1 MVPNLLA
8 SDVRCRP
15 QDVVVVVRIHGEL
28 LAVDVPDDLVKVRLG
43 DIFDVVDIPGIVK
56 EELSEERAGG
66 SQHHLVKMVRRLGR
80 LIGEDDRDVLVAGAF
95 KSVGGSLDKVLA
107 EDGSAIPA
115 HLR

>member
-66 SQHHLVKMVRRLGR
+66 SQHHLVKMVGRLGR
-80 LIGEDDRDVLVAGAF
+80 LIGEYDRDVLVAGAC
-95 KSVGGSLDKVLA
+95 KSVGGPLDEVLA
-107 EDGSAIPA
+107 EDLSAIPE
-115 HLR
+115 HS